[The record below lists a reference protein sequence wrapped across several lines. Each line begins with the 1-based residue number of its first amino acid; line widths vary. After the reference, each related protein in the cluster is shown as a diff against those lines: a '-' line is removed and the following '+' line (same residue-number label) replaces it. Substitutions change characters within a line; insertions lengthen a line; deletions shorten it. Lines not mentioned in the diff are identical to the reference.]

1 MKKKNIIRLTL
12 ILSAVSLKSLALSCA
27 GFTDQ
32 EMYENYDYVYVG
44 EILSK
49 EDSVI
54 KKGSTEYH
62 VSLIKALKNY
72 PDSSKALSVKYEP
85 IINEEDKGYDINYDA
100 YTQLVVGEEYVIF
113 GNYGKIPNNELCRE
127 FPKYYDENIN

>member
-49 EDSVI
+49 ADSVI
-54 KKGSTEYH
+54 KKGSTEYD
-62 VSLIKALKNY
+62 VGIIKSLKNE
-72 PDSSKALSVKYEP
+72 PDSSKVLSVKYESELY
-85 IINEEDKGYDINYDA
+85 EEDVGYDLNYDA
-100 YTQLVVGEEYVIF
+100 YTQLIVGEKYTIF
-113 GNYGKIPNNELCRE
+113 GNYGKIPSNELCRE
-127 FPKYYDENIN
+127 FSKYDDESI